1 MQVDAGSVLGPDYE
15 NMTRMSSGGMGELFR
30 AHKRGLDVEVVVKRV
45 KAQFHGRIN
54 ETREADILKNLRHQ
68 YLPRIYDI
76 IYAPDGFIYTVMDY
90 IPGCSLQEYVKRH
103 GALSQKQSL
112 KWLKQLCEVVSYL
125 HQQKPPVIHCD
136 IKPQN
141 IMITPDGDICLIDFN
156 TSLIFE
162 SPEMNALG
170 ATHGYAAPEQYHVSP
185 EVLRRIPAEAGIRW
199 KAWSSQAAAYGRISE
214 RTDIYG
220 IGATG
225 YFMLTGY
232 APAHSLE
239 SVIPLSRYNIK
250 ITDALLEVLERAMR
264 PKQKERFPSVRAMLT
279 ALENLKKAD
288 RRYRNWKIRCQV
300 TAVVLG
306 TLMLL
311 SVFSIWLGVELQNR
325 EREDQYAQLI
335 TEADELIGQQRYEDS
350 LDVLGSAV
358 SLEENRIEAYSRIG
372 TVLYRLGR
380 YEECI
385 DLLAGLTFAYDE
397 KAMARQDFDY
407 VQAELS
413 YVLGSCYFQEEEYTE
428 AVQNL
433 ELAVWFAPEEPV
445 YFRDLIIAQA
455 MRGNMT
461 EAVRQYQDLKKME
474 NVEEEDLLLV
484 EGELAYADGRYEEA
498 LVPLLELARGNDS
511 ALAGRS
517 YLLAAQCCRYLGD
530 ISREISV
537 LEEACAVLDA
547 SSSVMHT
554 ELLAEAYLQ
563 SGAGN
568 GSPEQYEKAYA
579 LCSGLM
585 ERGVT
590 DISVQLNAALALQY
604 LGRTEEALQE
614 IESAV
619 KEYPNDYRV
628 YVRAALLYLDPQVND
643 QEKAISAY
651 EQAETLYKGAGV
663 QDSEMTYLTSLIQEL
678 SSAYG

>member
-1 MQVDAGSVLGPDYE
+1 MQAAV
-15 NMTRMSSGGMGELFR
+15 
-30 AHKRGLDVEVVVKRV
+30 
-45 KAQFHGRIN
+45 
-54 ETREADILKNLRHQ
+54 
-68 YLPRIYDI
+68 LPR
-76 IYAPDGFIYTVMDY
+76 
-90 IPGCSLQEYVKRH
+90 L
-103 GALSQKQSL
+103 
-112 KWLKQLCEVVSYL
+112 
-125 HQQKPPVIHCD
+125 
-136 IKPQN
+136 N
-141 IMITPDGDICLIDFN
+141 
-156 TSLIFE
+156 
-162 SPEMNALG
+162 
-170 ATHGYAAPEQYHVSP
+170 
-185 EVLRRIPAEAGIRW
+185 
-199 KAWSSQAAAYGRISE
+199 
-214 RTDIYG
+214 
-220 IGATG
+220 
-225 YFMLTGY
+225 
-232 APAHSLE
+232 
-239 SVIPLSRYNIK
+239 
-250 ITDALLEVLERAMR
+250 LLEVLERAMR

-554 ELLAEAYLQ
+554 ELLAAAYLQ

-590 DISVQLNAALALQY
+590 DISAPLNAALALQY

-678 SSAYG
+678 SAAYG